1 MIEVYGSR
9 PEGRFYE
16 IGKILSDIFAKAAVA
31 KEEVG
36 DEKRESVKKSLDG
49 LGDSMFVCIFGVRKV
64 AVSKALLAFL
74 HYDFEELALEIVKFK
89 TVGVEYFCGE

>member
-1 MIEVYGSR
+1 MASG
-9 PEGRFYE
+9 
-16 IGKILSDIFAKAAVA
+16 A

-36 DEKRESVKKSLDG
+36 DDKRESVKKNLDT

-74 HYDFEELALEIVKFK
+74 SYDFEELALEIVKFK
-89 TVGVEYFCGE
+89 SVNFEYFFCE